1 MPNFCYILQYDIPAN
16 GDSDFF
22 GYPLLGCDSPRDR
35 RSGMGQADGE
45 RVATGNWGCGVFG
58 GDVVLK
64 ALVQIMAAAH
74 VGE

>member
-1 MPNFCYILQYDIPAN
+1 MRMMFLFVLTLICQAI
-16 GDSDFF
+16 
-22 GYPLLGCDSPRDR
+22 YPLLGCDSPRDR